1 MSHFL
6 ASWKVSGGR
15 RSTTL
20 YPRREVLVEIYGR
33 RCRDRAKIFT
43 FRRAPTLLRTRQT
56 SAGTLAE
63 VSRPR
68 KLRGNVQVL
77 SSLELCVR
85 SRAFSNTLCPLRHGL
100 NSHSNLVRAAQW
112 LKNVTRREFFGHAF
126 EGIRNELKGRAG
138 TRANKM
144 LKYYEYFSFE
154 EAVLVEETAKIIRF
168 VTADYLL
175 LPTCSFLII

>member
-1 MSHFL
+1 MGAGVGTARKFSLFGARQLSYVHDRHPLARWQKLADRENYVETFKCSHRWNCACL
-6 ASWKVSGGR
+6 
-15 RSTTL
+15 
-20 YPRREVLVEIYGR
+20 
-33 RCRDRAKIFT
+33 
-43 FRRAPTLLRTRQT
+43 
-56 SAGTLAE
+56 
-63 VSRPR
+63 
-68 KLRGNVQVL
+68 
-77 SSLELCVR
+77 
-85 SRAFSNTLCPLRHGL
+85 SNTLCPLRHGL

-112 LKNVTRREFFGHAF
+112 LRNVTRREFFGHAF
-126 EGIRNELKGRAG
+126 EGIRNELKGRAA